1 MRGLEHSRNGI
12 PKDFRREPYHP
23 PRALRSKAFRLWTAK
38 PFNRE
43 ERKDKRAKIA
53 KKNYA
58 PQILTTR
65 SDVTEGFLRDLCE
78 PWRVSAVKSFL
89 PVDAK
94 QFSRQEKPTRPTD
107 NLPARRGA
115 RRGSSRAAWRR
126 SSLWRRELETAW
138 KGFVPPPL
146 QVPTVVLPP
155 VLEESVGLFR
165 APRESSRADDDRPRA

>member
-1 MRGLEHSRNGI
+1 M
-12 PKDFRREPYHP
+12 
-23 PRALRSKAFRLWTAK
+23 RSKAFRMWTAK

-78 PWRVSAVKSFL
+78 PWRASAVKSFL
-89 PVDAK
+89 PVDAR
-94 QFSRQEKPTRPTD
+94 QVSRQEKPTRPTD

-115 RRGSSRAAWRR
+115 RRATSRAACGRA
-126 SSLWRRELETAW
+126 SLWRRSVESAW
-138 KGFVPPPL
+138 KGLVPPPYH
-146 QVPTVVLPP
+146 
-155 VLEESVGLFR
+155 
-165 APRESSRADDDRPRA
+165 